1 MINETETI
9 RTVRNE
15 SLLLKLSLCVAF
27 SFLLF
32 YANLWNILRLSGGTP
47 SRVVGFAS
55 VILLLGCF
63 GLYFLVELVWFRDLE
78 LSLPPSLMFGIV
90 GFYLAIS
97 TSYGFGRVWL
107 TTEYRTQQLALEK
120 KQSEL
125 TLLRNQL
132 QPHFLFNALNNLLS
146 LVDQEKSP
154 LLATS
159 IDRLSGLLRHVV
171 YDTATGLVTVR
182 QEIEFIRN
190 YAELQLL
197 RFDQG
202 ELDFQLNISGT
213 YDEQEIE
220 PGIFIPFI
228 ENAFKYGAEPEKQ
241 SVIALSV
248 DITAPDKVTFRV
260 ENTVFPALQND
271 PGSQKGIATTKKRLK
286 LSYPGRHQLKIEGGQ
301 IFRVVLTL
309 VTQ

>member
-1 MINETETI
+1 
-9 RTVRNE
+9 
-15 SLLLKLSLCVAF
+15 
-27 SFLLF
+27 
-32 YANLWNILRLSGGTP
+32 
-47 SRVVGFAS
+47 
-55 VILLLGCF
+55 
-63 GLYFLVELVWFRDLE
+63 
-78 LSLPPSLMFGIV
+78 
-90 GFYLAIS
+90 
-97 TSYGFGRVWL
+97 
-107 TTEYRTQQLALEK
+107 
-120 KQSEL
+120 
-125 TLLRNQL
+125 
-132 QPHFLFNALNNLLS
+132 
-146 LVDQEKSP
+146 
-154 LLATS
+154 
-159 IDRLSGLLRHVV
+159 V
-171 YDTATGLVTVR
+171 YETATGLVTVR
-182 QEIEFIRN
+182 QELEFIRN

-241 SVIALSV
+241 SFIALSV
-248 DITAPDKVTFRV
+248 DITAPDKVTFSV

-271 PGSQKGIATTKKRLK
+271 TGSQKGIATTKKRLK